1 MIGAGILEY
10 EFFRNALLAGFL
22 SSIACGIV
30 GSFVV
35 VKRMVSVAGGISHAA
50 FGGVGLGYLLGLDPL
65 VGAFGFT
72 AAVAAGIGVLK
83 EKAAQNLDTLIGAV
97 WAAGMAIGIICIGL
111 APGFAPD
118 LFSYLFGNILLVPGQ
133 DLLFMGFLT
142 LVIVSVVFLFYR
154 ELQAVTFDEEYARV
168 MNLPVTWL
176 SLLFLILIAITV
188 VMLIRVVGIIL
199 VIALLTLPA
208 ASVREHV
215 SSLRSLILFSVA
227 AGMVFSFAGLWL
239 SYLLDVPSGATIIL
253 VGAAGYILSLLVSS
267 WKKRGMGTEG
277 TLPPRTPGPP
287 SGGR

>member
-10 EFFRNALLAGFL
+10 EFFRNALLAGFF

-65 VGAFGFT
+65 VGAFSFT

-253 VGAAGYILSLLVSS
+253 VGAAGYILSLLVAHM
-267 WKKRGMGTEG
+267 KKRGRGTTGARE
-277 TLPPRTPGPP
+277 
-287 SGGR
+287 